1 MIENFL
7 HWFIQ
12 KTFQSVSS
20 SNSSVYDERTV
31 DILSALELSQSVLI
45 GSPNVK
51 RILVARLALT
61 MADPKQVFQADQLN
75 KICRL
80 FVSIERLIQ
89 FSDILQNLSS
99 ESYMYW
105 YEYLFVNGIFHCIKL
120 YINVIISI
128 IFFFCIFISSF
139 QDAILPV
146 YTRHV
151 IDVNEASDCEKI
163 QVKNFIGKCLLS
175 TSRYNDVQFSL
186 NIFSIYSN
194 RLLMVTLI

>member
-1 MIENFL
+1 M
-7 HWFIQ
+7 
-12 KTFQSVSS
+12 
-20 SNSSVYDERTV
+20 
-31 DILSALELSQSVLI
+31 DILSALELSQSILI

-105 YEYLFVNGIFHCIKL
+105 YEYLFVNRIFNCIK
-120 YINVIISI
+120 
-128 IFFFCIFISSF
+128 
-139 QDAILPV
+139 
-146 YTRHV
+146 
-151 IDVNEASDCEKI
+151 
-163 QVKNFIGKCLLS
+163 
-175 TSRYNDVQFSL
+175 
-186 NIFSIYSN
+186 
-194 RLLMVTLI
+194 